1 MTNSSSVTRNT
12 PKSLIY
18 IVEDDGSVAQVMH
31 RNLSDFGFHVEVF
44 STAAAIIRRL
54 QLERPDLCIVDLGL
68 PDMDGMELMSHI
80 ARVSTCG
87 LLVVTG
93 RGHTIDRVMGL
104 ELGADDY
111 VVKPFEPRE
120 LVARVRSVLR
130 RRASS
135 GSGSV
140 NRPCRYA
147 SFLGWRLDCSANL
160 LCSPDGQDNFL
171 GTAEIQVLRVF
182 LEHPYQILTREQL
195 FGQRN
200 ISPLDRSID
209 VRISRL
215 RRKLEI
221 DPQQPK
227 IIKTVYGSGYMF
239 SATVEWS

>member
-1 MTNSSSVTRNT
+1 MALNT
-12 PKSLIY
+12 QKSLIY
-18 IVEDDGSVAQVMH
+18 IVEDDSSVAQVMQ
-31 RNLSDFGFHVEVF
+31 RTLTEFGFHVEVF
-44 STAAAIIRRL
+44 STAAAIIRQL
-54 QLERPDLCIVDLGL
+54 QVERPDLCIVDLGL

-80 ARVSTCG
+80 ARVSSCG

-93 RGHTIDRVMGL
+93 RGHTIDLVMGL
-104 ELGADDY
+104 ERGADDY
-111 VVKPFEPRE
+111 VVKPFESRE

-135 GSGSV
+135 NSGGT
-140 NRPCRYA
+140 NQPGRYA
-147 SFLGWRLDCSANL
+147 SFLGWKLDCSANL
-160 LCSPDGQDNFL
+160 LCSPDGQDNLL

-182 LEHPYQILTREQL
+182 LERPYQILTREQL
-195 FGQRN
+195 LGQRN

>member
-1 MTNSSSVTRNT
+1 MALDT

-18 IVEDDGSVAQVMH
+18 IVEDESGVAQVMQ
-31 RNLSDFGFHVEVF
+31 RTLTDFGFHVEVF
-44 STAAAIIRRL
+44 STAEAIIRQL

-80 ARVSTCG
+80 ARVSSCG

-111 VVKPFEPRE
+111 VVKPFESRE

-135 GSGSV
+135 NGGGMS
-140 NRPCRYA
+140 RPYRYA
-147 SFLGWRLDCSANL
+147 SFLGWKLDCSANL
-160 LCSPDGQDNFL
+160 LCAPDGQDTYL
-171 GTAEIQVLRVF
+171 GSAEIRMLRVF
-182 LEHPYQILTREQL
+182 LERPYQILTREQL
-195 FGQRN
+195 LEQRN
-200 ISPLDRSID
+200 ISPLDRKID

-221 DPQQPK
+221 DPDQPK

>member
-1 MTNSSSVTRNT
+1 MTTSFSMTSNT
-12 PKSLIY
+12 LKSLIY
-18 IVEDDGSVAQVMH
+18 VVEDDSSVAQVIQCT
-31 RNLSDFGFHVEVF
+31 LTDFGFHVEVF
-44 STAAAIIRRL
+44 STAAALIR
-54 QLERPDLCIVDLGL
+54 QLKVERPDLCIVDLGL

-80 ARVSTCG
+80 ARVSSCG

-93 RGHTIDRVMGL
+93 RGHTIDLVMGL

-111 VVKPFEPRE
+111 VVKPFESRE

-135 GSGSV
+135 SGEGT
-140 NRPCRYA
+140 NRPRRYA
-147 SFLGWRLDCSANL
+147 AFVGWKLDCSANL

-182 LEHPYQILTREQL
+182 LERPYQILTREQL
-195 FGQRN
+195 LEQRN

-221 DPQQPK
+221 DPQHPK